1 MVMQGGDIM
10 FTVSKSK
17 LKAKM
22 LEYFRMVEES
32 GDEIVVTSHGRPV
45 LRITRLN
52 HVHTV
57 QQLFADV
64 QGTCHFGDE
73 ILEPET
79 DQWNMV

>member
-1 MVMQGGDIM
+1 MI
-10 FTVSKSK
+10 TVSKSK

-32 GDEIVVTSHGRPV
+32 GEEIVVTSHSRPV
-45 LRITRLN
+45 LRITRLD

-57 QQLFADV
+57 RELFADV
-64 QGTCHFGDE
+64 QGSCHIGDE

-79 DQWNMV
+79 GQWPEV